1 MAILEKK
8 INPSLRLKIRDAYQQ
23 GKKDSDLVNQL
34 LISEG
39 KGGSPNTPTPDWD
52 KDWPKPGTK
61 PRPEDRPNI
70 PTKLASLAD
79 GRPDPS
85 IMNYVTEKGFFLDGR
100 GNAYQQRGN
109 KFGAPTEY
117 NPDIHGL
124 PVPLGKLLQINP
136 QIANFL
142 TPSGTGKTLSD
153 EWYDKGLETIMETTQ
168 PGSGMREE
176 RLDILNHQ
184 YLDQVTN
191 PLKINPQI
199 AHAGPGQY
207 YTEEG
212 EVTDV
217 SPYTFN
223 RNTTQMEVPW
233 LKEQYYQDLP
243 RREKLHEDLK
253 IRK

>member
-8 INPSLRLKIRDAYQQ
+8 INPSLLLKITNAYQQ

-34 LISEG
+34 LISEQ
-39 KGGSPNTPTPDWD
+39 
-52 KDWPKPGTK
+52 KPGQSPGDDRTK
-61 PRPEDRPNI
+61 DPYDKNWPGRGTSPRPEDRP
-70 PTKLASLAD
+70 KLAGAQDINTKTNPLQD
-79 GRPDPS
+79 GS
-85 IMNYVTEKGFFLDGR
+85 FLDED
-100 GNAYQQRGN
+100 GNRYLWSPSSG
-109 KFGAPTEY
+109 KFLDYGEY

-124 PVPLGKLLQINP
+124 QIPLAKQLQ
-136 QIANFL
+136 
-142 TPSGTGKTLSD
+142 
-153 EWYDKGLETIMETTQ
+153 
-168 PGSGMREE
+168 
-176 RLDILNHQ
+176 
-184 YLDQVTN
+184 
-191 PLKINPQI
+191 INPQI

>member
-1 MAILEKK
+1 MATLQFKPDELLKK
-8 INPSLRLKIRDAYQQ
+8 MRIRKYAVDQM
-23 GKKDSDLVNQL
+23 
-34 LISEG
+34 IG
-39 KGGSPNTPTPDWD
+39 KGGSPGTPTPDWD
-52 KDWPKPGTK
+52 KNWPKPGTK

-79 GRPDPS
+79 GKPDAS
-85 IMNYVTEKGFFLDGR
+85 IMTHVTEKGFFLDGQGKSYMQNR
-100 GNAYQQRGN
+100 GNFYDAGD
-109 KFGAPTEY
+109 Y
-117 NPDIHGL
+117 NLDVHGL
-124 PVPLGKLLQINP
+124 PVPLAKQLQ
-136 QIANFL
+136 
-142 TPSGTGKTLSD
+142 
-153 EWYDKGLETIMETTQ
+153 
-168 PGSGMREE
+168 
-176 RLDILNHQ
+176 
-184 YLDQVTN
+184 
-191 PLKINPQI
+191 INPQI

-223 RNTTQMEVPW
+223 RNTTELEVPW

>member
-70 PTKLASLAD
+70 PTKLANLAD
-79 GRPDPS
+79 GEADPS
-85 IMNYVTEKGFFLDGR
+85 IINHVTVGGFFLDGQ
-100 GNAYQQRGN
+100 GKAYMQTGG
-109 KFGAPTEY
+109 KLYDAGEY

-124 PVPLGKLLQINP
+124 PVPLAQKKLQINP
-136 QIANFL
+136 KL
-142 TPSGTGKTLSD
+142 
-153 EWYDKGLETIMETTQ
+153 
-168 PGSGMREE
+168 
-176 RLDILNHQ
+176 
-184 YLDQVTN
+184 
-191 PLKINPQI
+191 

-233 LKEQYYQDLP
+233 LKEEYYQDLP